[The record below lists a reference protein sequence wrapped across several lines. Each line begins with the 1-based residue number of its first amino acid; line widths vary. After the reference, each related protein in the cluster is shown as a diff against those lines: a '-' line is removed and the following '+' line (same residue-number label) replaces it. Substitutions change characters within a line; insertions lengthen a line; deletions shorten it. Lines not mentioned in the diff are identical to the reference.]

1 MTGIPKLTIRSGA
14 IVSVLLMLPNLVWML
29 FYSLDPGAKD
39 AVPFSLS
46 LAENVVR
53 SVALALPFFY
63 PLHLKRTWSMAVLGA
78 MAGALAVYYLAW
90 GRFFLGGGAAALLSA
105 PLLAI
110 PSPLALAPV
119 TLLLLSSYLMNS
131 WWMFGAA
138 LCFGVL
144 HVWGLSLTA
153 L

>member
-1 MTGIPKLTIRSGA
+1 MKLKLAVRSGA
-14 IVSVLLMLPNLVWML
+14 IIPVLLMLPNVAWML
-29 FYSLDPGAKD
+29 FYSLDADAKG
-39 AVPFSLS
+39 AVPPALS
-46 LAENVVR
+46 IAENVVR

-63 PLHLKRTWSMAVLGA
+63 ALHLKRAWSLAVLGA
-78 MAGALAVYYLAW
+78 MASALAIYYLAW
-90 GRFFLGGGAAALLSA
+90 GRFFLGGGSAALLSA

-119 TLLLLSSYLMNS
+119 ALLLLSSYLMNS
-131 WWMFGAA
+131 WLMFGAA